1 MSNSL
6 RFVTDYSKGILGE
19 PDSVELWNNIL
30 SKIPDHVLVKPNV
43 KILNVAFGYGT
54 EADLLA
60 QRMIDLGV
68 KRAAIKESICLIDK
82 FQTFTNRAQRK
93 GYTNIVTADFLQWV
107 TDQKFDV
114 IIGGPPFQA
123 PKDGDYSFW
132 ARFVDQAH
140 KLLADD
146 GYLAMI
152 IPAGWMSPTND
163 IRQGR
168 RSVMRDIFAKE
179 DTFYINIDPELG
191 RKYFNGIGQ
200 KFTWFCLKKGS
211 YSSTVVD
218 FGDSSIAIDLRGMPM
233 LAKDTDA
240 VNISIIKKL
249 SLHKDKWNFVRT
261 IMPEKWTDI
270 KFDIC
275 DSHPYAKINGNTNR
289 LDQTVYGT
297 LACKYQTKKK
307 VVLPYNGTKFLFVT
321 DAGVLGASN
330 AYTLLL
336 KDADLVDSAKTY
348 FESSVIKWLGKNK
361 FTQYNEGSLINSISR
376 MDLSVPLTEQDI
388 FQFYNL
394 TEQEIAYIQG

>member
-19 PDSVELWNNIL
+19 PDSAELWNNML
-30 SKIPDHVLVKPNV
+30 AKIPDHVLVKPDV

-68 KRAAIKESICLIDK
+68 ERAAIKKSICLIDK

-132 ARFVDQAH
+132 ARFVDHAH

-152 IPAGWMSPTND
+152 IPAGWMSPTKD

-211 YSSTVVD
+211 YSNTVVD
-218 FGDSSIAIDLRGMPM
+218 FGDSSITIDLQGMPM

-240 VNISIIKKL
+240 VNIGIIKKL
-249 SLHKDKWNFVRT
+249 SLHKDRWNFVRT
-261 IMPEKWTDI
+261 IMPEKWTDV

-321 DAGVLGASN
+321 DVGVLGASN

-336 KDADLVDSAKTY
+336 KDADLIDSAKIY

-376 MDLSVPLTEQDI
+376 MDLSVPITEQDI

-394 TEQEIAYIQG
+394 TEQEIIYIQG